1 VDDLEFGYILAVA
14 SAAVYS
20 PRAVRAWLRSCGS
33 ARALVDRVRSVS
45 ACDDISANDDNP
57 PERLSAHARSR
68 IAAIDD
74 AVARAA
80 AAAARAS
87 GARIVLD
94 SDDEYPAALRQ
105 LCDAPIALY
114 VRGELA
120 CLSRR
125 CVAIVGSRAASSY
138 GRAVAGSLAAEVA
151 AYSATVVSGLA
162 RGIDAAAH
170 RGALDAG
177 VPTVAVLGSGV
188 CALYPHYHA
197 LLADEVVAR
206 GGAVLSEFPPAQSAR
221 AFHFPMRNRIVAALA
236 DATVVVEAGTRSG
249 ALITARLA
257 DEFGRQVFAIPGDVG
272 RPTSRGTNALIADG
286 VPLVTSA
293 ADIAALLRW
302 EPTLEVAVQASGDD
316 AAAQRDDLLAAL
328 ALPQTIDQL
337 AESHRASVADIAA
350 RLTILELQG
359 VVEREPGGA
368 YSLVRRSSAAKG
380 PA

>member
-1 VDDLEFGYILAVA
+1 MDELELGYVLAVA

-33 ARALVDRVRSVS
+33 ARSLVNRIRNVAASDSTS
-45 ACDDISANDDNP
+45 ATDEHP
-57 PERLSAHARSR
+57 PERLSAQARCK

-74 AVARAA
+74 TAAHAAVVAA
-80 AAAARAS
+80 QGS
-87 GARIVLD
+87 GARVVLEN
-94 SDDEYPAALRQ
+94 DDEYPSGLRQ

-114 VRGELA
+114 ARGDLA

-125 CVAIVGSRAASSY
+125 CVAIVGSRAASAY
-138 GRAVAGSLAAEVA
+138 GRAIAGTLAAELA
-151 AYSATVVSGLA
+151 AYSATIVSGLA

-236 DATVVVEAGTRSG
+236 DATVVVEAGARSG

-257 DEFGRQVFAIPGDVG
+257 DEFGRHVCAIPGDVG
-272 RPTSRGTNALIADG
+272 RPTSCGTNALIADG

-293 ADIAALLRW
+293 ADVAALLRW
-302 EPTLEVAVQASGDD
+302 EPVIERASQAMGDGPD
-316 AAAQRDDLLAAL
+316 AQCDDLLAAL
-328 ALPQTIDQL
+328 ALPQTVDQL
-337 AESHRASVADIAA
+337 AESRRSSVAEIAA

-359 VVEREPGGA
+359 VVAREPGGA
-368 YSLVRRSSAAKG
+368 YSLVRRSPAAKG